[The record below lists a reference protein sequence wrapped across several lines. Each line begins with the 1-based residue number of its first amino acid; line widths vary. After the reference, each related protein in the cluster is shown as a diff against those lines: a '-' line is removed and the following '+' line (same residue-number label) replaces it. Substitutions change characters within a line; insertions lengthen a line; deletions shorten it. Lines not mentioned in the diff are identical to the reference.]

1 MTQTPK
7 LLIVGSINKDIIF
20 YGPHGTEMK
29 LNGCLVFD
37 SCGSFNGGKGA
48 NQAAAAAALGAES
61 YLVGAVG
68 QDQNGQE
75 MLRALNGLHVHTDY
89 VLETP
94 EAQTG
99 LSAIFTMPGGSYIG
113 TNVLGANQCITPDM
127 VREALDAQPFHMVLM
142 QLEMPLETVYRTHEL
157 ARERGLRV
165 ILDAGPAKKID
176 LSRLKGI
183 YMISPNEAETE
194 ALCGIMPA
202 DEASVQAAAQAIY
215 REAQPQ
221 YVLLKLGGRGA
232 YLYDGREGRSFPAFH
247 VHCVDSTG
255 AGDVFSGTLMTAMSQ
270 GMPMDRAIV
279 YANCAASLSVTK
291 SGVTESIPT
300 IEEVNALF
308 TKVCMERG
316 M

>member
-75 MLRALNGLHVHTDY
+75 MLQALNGLHVHTDY

-127 VREALDAQPFHMVLM
+127 VRNALDAQPFHMVLM

-165 ILDAGPAKKID
+165 ILDAGPAKRID

-255 AGDVFSGTLMTAMSQ
+255 AGDTFTTALMMKICQGFTLPQAIRYASAAAGLCVSRKGGLSSLPTA
-270 GMPMDRAIV
+270 D
-279 YANCAASLSVTK
+279 
-291 SGVTESIPT
+291 
-300 IEEVNALF
+300 EVDQFLLKQEDAQ
-308 TKVCMERG
+308 
-316 M
+316 